1 MRGFSCMNMP
11 QADLLKTARQRLHW
25 SQRDLAQRLGVTPGY
40 IALLEQSERSP
51 SPDLWNRIT
60 RLFRVDPRSQDLFPG
75 NATGP
80 TQSFGHVT
88 FTGPWLGYAPPPEF
102 PIEYSLDPSWFAH
115 IPFTVVTGA
124 AGSGKT
130 TFLRSWGEKVEV
142 TGVRRVFW
150 ASLNTFSNDFGRL
163 PTELL
168 HFFDE
173 DAESFARSVDLSFDA
188 SPDKL
193 KQAAQIV
200 ANRIEERPRS
210 TAVLCFDEW
219 QPHGDSLHEFVQY
232 LAASLKKTPVIVATD
247 TQRTVVPGAVIFALT
262 TDSQRVAETLWEEII
277 PQLPEQRDVPWE
289 SILPICLNLLRSQAM
304 QMIREVAEAP
314 APVPA
319 TWIAQD
325 LATGIM
331 SRLTHYK
338 FLASITGS

>member
-51 SPDLWNRIT
+51 SP
-60 RLFRVDPRSQDLFPG
+60 DLFPG

-150 ASLNTFSNDFGRL
+150 ESLNTFSNDFGRL

-210 TAVLCFDEW
+210 TA
-219 QPHGDSLHEFVQY
+219 
-232 LAASLKKTPVIVATD
+232 
-247 TQRTVVPGAVIFALT
+247 
-262 TDSQRVAETLWEEII
+262 
-277 PQLPEQRDVPWE
+277 
-289 SILPICLNLLRSQAM
+289 
-304 QMIREVAEAP
+304 
-314 APVPA
+314 
-319 TWIAQD
+319 
-325 LATGIM
+325 
-331 SRLTHYK
+331 
-338 FLASITGS
+338 